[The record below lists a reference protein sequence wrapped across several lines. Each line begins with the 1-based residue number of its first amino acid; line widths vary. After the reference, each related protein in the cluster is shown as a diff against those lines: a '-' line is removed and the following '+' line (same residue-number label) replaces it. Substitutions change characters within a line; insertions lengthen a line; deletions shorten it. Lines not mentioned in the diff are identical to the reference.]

1 MPITLTVPQADV
13 EEAVAYAERNGTSLV
28 RLVNA
33 YIESVVALARH
44 ERNVKAQNA
53 YTFLM
58 SQDDG
63 GVAKDWHFDRDEAN
77 AR

>member
-1 MPITLTVPQADV
+1 MPTVHHADV

-28 RLVNA
+28 RLVDAN
-33 YIESVVALARH
+33 ESVVALARH

-63 GVAKDWHFDRDEAN
+63 GVAEDWHFDRDEAN